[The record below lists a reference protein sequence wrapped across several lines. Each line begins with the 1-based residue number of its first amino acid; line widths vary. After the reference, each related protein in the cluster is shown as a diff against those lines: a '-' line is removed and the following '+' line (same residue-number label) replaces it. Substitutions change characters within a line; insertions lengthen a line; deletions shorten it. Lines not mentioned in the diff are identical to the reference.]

1 MDAALLVASAEGK
14 LPDWDVFDFR
24 MTFTP
29 TPRSS
34 PFSGLPCWQPI
45 LLSANV
51 GSSTAPA
58 SCPLLSRHPPVLLRR
73 SYCDHAPA
81 SDIIKPRPLLVAS
94 AQFIFFRRH
103 LQPSAYLLS
112 PQRWR
117 VFFFRG
123 TSSLHLASTSFS
135 LPDELYF
142 VPVRWLLTRCLY
154 LRVWHVTPCDSCARD
169 LQSNAH
175 CRQNLRHIT

>member
-117 VFFFRG
+117 VFFF
-123 TSSLHLASTSFS
+123 S
-135 LPDELYF
+135 
-142 VPVRWLLTRCLY
+142 
-154 LRVWHVTPCDSCARD
+154 RD
-169 LQSNAH
+169 LQSSPSEHEFFPPGRTLLCA
-175 CRQNLRHIT
+175 CALVVDSLPVSASVACDALRLMCPRPTE